1 MPGRGSSGGPPAA
14 PGSPALFSASLGQ
27 GRGETLPF
35 STAFGACWA
44 GTTRAGTARCVWYA
58 PERCATSCGI
68 AERFA
73 NISVSFTG
81 RVFFRLLKQAG
92 KSSGRASA
100 PVHSFPSP
108 AVTALLLS
116 ITRQSGTGHSLV
128 LPLPN
133 FGKLTLPQ
141 EAGREQFGAAEADLL
156 IRAEEKRMRELELS
170 ELTSRC
176 SQWITES
183 GILFMLFKDIFG
195 ANVSLGFIFI

>member
-1 MPGRGSSGGPPAA
+1 MR
-14 PGSPALFSASLGQ
+14 SPSLAGLWAEAASLAGASSATKSALCGAGGAAGALPLLRALLPCSLPPW
-27 GRGETLPF
+27 GRDGVKLFP
-35 STAFGACWA
+35 SAPRSVPAGLAQPGLAQPGVFG
-44 GTTRAGTARCVWYA
+44 THLS
-58 PERCATSCGI
+58 ATSCGI

-108 AVTALLLS
+108 AVTALLLG

-141 EAGREQFGAAEADLL
+141 ERREGAVWGSRGRFVDQSRGKENERAGA
-156 IRAEEKRMRELELS
+156 
-170 ELTSRC
+170 
-176 SQWITES
+176 
-183 GILFMLFKDIFG
+183 
-195 ANVSLGFIFI
+195 V

>member
-44 GTTRAGTARCVWYA
+44 GTARAGTARCVWCA

-68 AERFA
+68 AKRFA

-108 AVTALLLS
+108 AVTALLLG

-128 LPLPN
+128 LPLPD

-141 EAGREQFGAAEADLL
+141 ERREGAVWGSRGRFVDQSRRKEHERAGA
-156 IRAEEKRMRELELS
+156 
-170 ELTSRC
+170 
-176 SQWITES
+176 
-183 GILFMLFKDIFG
+183 
-195 ANVSLGFIFI
+195 V